1 MRKPQPP
8 AKGKRAAAAAKS
20 TSSKVK
26 VVSFA
31 SQSNLDFPFRTYA
44 DIGRKEMIRLTEHQ
58 NKKGK
63 RKLSPY
69 ELFLMQTHFPSL
81 EKKYIA
87 EQTKAAA
94 TRRKAARRAAIARD
108 GLVEAED
115 FSRKPIEVRQQKRS
129 TRF

>member
-26 VVSFA
+26 AVSFA
-31 SQSNLDFPFRTYA
+31 AQSNIDFPLRTYA

-94 TRRKAARRAAIARD
+94 ARRKAARRSAIERD

-115 FSRKPIEVRQQKRS
+115 FSRKPIEVRQQK
-129 TRF
+129 

>member
-26 VVSFA
+26 VVSYA
-31 SQSNLDFPFRTYA
+31 SQSNIDFPLRTYA

-63 RKLSPY
+63 RKLSAY

-115 FSRKPIEVRQQKRS
+115 FSRKPIEVRQQK
-129 TRF
+129 